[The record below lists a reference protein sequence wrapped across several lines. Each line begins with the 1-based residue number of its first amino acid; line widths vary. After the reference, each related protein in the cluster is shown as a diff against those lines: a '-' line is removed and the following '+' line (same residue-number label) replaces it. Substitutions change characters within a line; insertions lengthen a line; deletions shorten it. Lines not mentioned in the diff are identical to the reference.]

1 MNFYHIY
8 LNFRL
13 KEMKDKMEREK
24 KRRMEKTPR
33 VHEMTKRST
42 EDDIERDKETKE
54 KVGELETLVEVL
66 REEVA
71 VNKKLIVK
79 LQNEKST
86 SEIQLKD
93 QLANEQARATRL
105 MENYEQLKK
114 EHETMYII
122 LLLIYLYYLNEC
134 NLIF

>member
-114 EHETMYII
+114 EHETMLII
-122 LLLIYLYYLNEC
+122 LFLIYLYYLNEC